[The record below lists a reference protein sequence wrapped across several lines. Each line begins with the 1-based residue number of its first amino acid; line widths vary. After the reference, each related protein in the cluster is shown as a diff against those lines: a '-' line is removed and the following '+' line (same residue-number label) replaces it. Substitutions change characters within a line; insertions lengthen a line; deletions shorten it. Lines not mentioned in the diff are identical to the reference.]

1 MSTDDFAFDVFLSHS
16 AKDKA
21 VVRPLAER
29 LRKDGLKVWFDEWVL
44 RPGDSIPAKIEEG
57 LEHSRVLVLCMS
69 ANAFGSEWAQL
80 EAGTFRFRDPLNKE
94 RRFIPLRL
102 DDAPIKGSLA
112 QFLYINW
119 LPADPTREYA
129 KLLAACRGYV
139 QSPPANETTVPWP
152 SDQAAQVVENPKSVI
167 LTTKKGM
174 PQWANHLELNLAR
187 RRLEAV
193 TCEIETESAYFRFG
207 FKLFDQNGR
216 LFGDGSIQSQDANL
230 VVHIARDNRDNPNSG
245 ISPKDV
251 FFTWYANGVSP
262 EEDKPLF
269 TSEPRFTVSLE
280 LRINSGNVLDFR
292 VNGLS
297 CLKRAI
303 PAEIRRRVAVLAWG
317 DRHPCTVEVRNLSVT
332 TTAG

>member
-1 MSTDDFAFDVFLSHS
+1 M
-16 AKDKA
+16 
-21 VVRPLAER
+21 VRELAAR
-29 LRKDGLKVWFDEWVL
+29 LQRDGVRVWLDEEQIK
-44 RPGDSIPAKIEEG
+44 PGDSIPAKIEAG

-69 ANAFGSEWAQL
+69 ANAFGSDWAQL

-102 DDAPIKGSLA
+102 DNTPIKGSLA

-119 LPADPTREYA
+119 LPEEHEQEYA
-129 KLLAACRGYV
+129 TLLAACRGYF
-139 QSPPANETTVPWP
+139 QLSPADETTVPWP
-152 SDQAAQVVENPKSVI
+152 SKQATRVVENPKSVI
-167 LTTKKGM
+167 LATRKGM
-174 PQWANHLELNLAR
+174 PQWADHIELDLAGG
-187 RRLEAV
+187 RLVAV
-193 TCEIETESAYFRFG
+193 ACEIETESAYFRFG
-207 FKLFDQNGR
+207 FKLFNQNGR

-245 ISPKDV
+245 ISAKDV
-251 FFTWYANGVSP
+251 FFTWYANGISP
-262 EEDKPLF
+262 EEDKTLF

-280 LRINSGNVLDFR
+280 LRIDSGNVVDFR

-303 PAEIRRRVAVLAWG
+303 PVEIRRRVAVLAWG
-317 DRHPCTVEVRNLSVT
+317 DRNPYTVEVRNLSVI